1 MATRTTTCPG
11 CHEAVPNGRMSC
23 PACGLLLASVAG
35 APRRRTKK
43 ATDAAP
49 APGAGVGAAIPAVLA
64 PAVALPRPATATER
78 TAATS
83 VEPRQAVAD
92 PRAVDERRPADGSRA
107 VGERRPTPA
116 GAYVP
121 RGSATSAPFLL
132 PARAWAGITSAAP
145 RPMAGFGVVATRPAL
160 AAASAGSASAYAVAP
175 AGSMSPHAVRTDGP
189 IQAAEATTPDAL
201 ADDVEASWLEAA
213 AGWLM
218 IIGSAVAMLGFLLPW
233 SRAVIGAEGVGTYF
247 DSWGIA
253 NPSHILVVL
262 ALAAAL
268 GLAIVANPIP
278 SWIRTCC
285 VGLAMGGLLVGLSWP
300 YFLGP
305 LGAGP
310 GVVAV
315 LVGGIMLGAAGVLD
329 LVEARHAPTEPA
341 V

>member
-11 CHEAVPNGRMSC
+11 CHEAVPNGRLSC

-49 APGAGVGAAIPAVLA
+49 APGAGVAAAIPVVPVVAAA
-64 PAVALPRPATATER
+64 PPRPQIATER
-78 TAATS
+78 PAATS
-83 VEPRQAVAD
+83 AD
-92 PRAVDERRPADGSRA
+92 PRGAVDGSRAVDERRPA
-107 VGERRPTPA
+107 PA

-175 AGSMSPHAVRTDGP
+175 AGAMSPRAVRTDGP
-189 IQAAEATTPDAL
+189 IQAASATSTDAL

-233 SRAVIGAEGVGTYF
+233 SRTVIGAEGVGTYF

-329 LVEARHAPTEPA
+329 LVEARHAPTDPA